1 MRLLAIALL
10 LVGAALSSIG
20 CSRGDDEG
28 VAASCRE
35 GSAALAEALQDAPG
49 RVTLGGTPL
58 SECINDTSDGGALH
72 DVGQAY
78 VQVTSRLADRA
89 AGDPDGAAALQL
101 GYLMGALRRG
111 QFGAQGVGHELSRRM
126 RSELERVDVRS
137 RAFRR
142 GERAGRDHG

>member
-1 MRLLAIALL
+1 MAALLALAGALL
-10 LVGAALSSIG
+10 PTA
-20 CSRGDDEG
+20 CSEGEDEG
-28 VAASCRE
+28 VPVACRE
-35 GSAALAEALQDAPG
+35 GSTALSEALRAAPA

-58 SECINDTSDGGALH
+58 SSCIKDTSDGGALH

-89 AGDPDGAAALQL
+89 AVDPDGTAALQL

-142 GERAGRDHG
+142 GQRAGRERG